1 MKSEKTRAV
10 QLLFENT
17 QEAINYGHGATIE
30 EMQGLFAKLLRIFNQ
45 TMINLNY
52 NVQVL
57 GEAIHAHDEDKWY
70 QQNKD

>member
-1 MKSEKTRAV
+1 MKSEKMRAV
-10 QLLFENT
+10 QLLFNNT
-17 QEAINYGHGATIE
+17 QEAMKFGHGATIE

-57 GEAIHAHDEDKWY
+57 GEAIHAHDEDRWY